1 MSAVVE
7 ASKKLSAL
15 QKSLPERLHK
25 ASVAVVSAETIL
37 AGLLVRHA
45 AGLGATATEVARA
58 RKALALARQEHEDLT
73 AISEALPRYLAEAQE
88 SAQSEAAA
96 LRSLELARAREVFR
110 AALKE
115 LQNLSFVRFSAEE
128 IKARGMRV
136 RELAHHALCVQ
147 EFKDAIPD
155 LAERPRAHCL
165 MELI

>member
-1 MSAVVE
+1 MSAVSE
-7 ASKKLSAL
+7 ASKLSAL

-25 ASVAVVSAETIL
+25 AGAAVMSAETIL

-45 AGLGATATEVARA
+45 AGLGATAAHVARA

-73 AISEALPRYLAEAQE
+73 AISGALPRYLDEAQE
-88 SAQSEAAA
+88 SARSEAAA

-115 LQNLSFVRFSAEE
+115 LQHMSFVRFSAEE
-128 IKARGMRV
+128 IKARGLRV
-136 RELAHHALCVQ
+136 RELADKARCVQ

-155 LAERPRAHCL
+155 LADRPRAHCL
-165 MELI
+165 LELI